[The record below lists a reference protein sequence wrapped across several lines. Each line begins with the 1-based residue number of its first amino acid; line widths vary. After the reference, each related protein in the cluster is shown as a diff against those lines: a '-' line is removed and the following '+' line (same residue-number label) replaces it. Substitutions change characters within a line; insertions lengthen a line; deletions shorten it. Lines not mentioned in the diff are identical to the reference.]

1 MAKPIHKLSAL
12 KVAALTAPGRYCDG
26 NGLWLQVAPGGSKS
40 WVFRYHVDG
49 KRHEIGLGSFSLV
62 SLADAR
68 AAAQAHRLLVQG
80 GHDPLQE
87 RQRAAA
93 ARRVEAAKRI
103 TFNQCAAKYIAA
115 HRAGWRNAKHAKQ
128 WEASLQ
134 AYAAPVIGE
143 LPVGA
148 IDTQL
153 VLDVLEPIWTT
164 RTETATRV
172 RGRIESVL
180 DWAKVKGYR
189 EGDNP
194 ARWRGHLDQLLAAP
208 RKVAKIENHPALAW
222 QEAPAFMAQ
231 LRKMAGISPRS
242 LEFLIL
248 TAARSAEARCVT
260 WEEIDEKSATWTIP
274 ADRMKAGRPHRVP
287 LSGQALSLI
296 QAQSAAAA
304 FVFSTNGKVP
314 LSDMTLTAVLRRMG
328 RTDISVHGF
337 RSTFRDWCAEYASN
351 SFSREVCEYALAHRV
366 ENKVEAAY
374 RRGDLLEKRRGL
386 MEAWAYYLDG
396 KEC

>member
-1 MAKPIHKLSAL
+1 MARPIHKLSAL
-12 KVAALTAPGRYCDG
+12 KIANLTKPGRYCDG
-26 NGLWLQVAPGGSKS
+26 NGLWLQVAPGGTKS

-49 KRHEIGLGSFSLV
+49 KRHEVGLGSTALV

-68 AAAQAHRLLVQG
+68 AAAQAHRQQVHG
-80 GHDPLQE
+80 GHDPLLE
-87 RQRAAA
+87 RQRLAAE
-93 ARRVEAAKRI
+93 RRVEAAKQI

-115 HRAGWRNAKHAKQ
+115 HRAGWRNEKHAKQ
-128 WEASLQ
+128 WEATLQ
-134 AYAAPVIGE
+134 TYAAPVIGD
-143 LPVGA
+143 LPVAA

-153 VLDVLEPIWTT
+153 VLDVLEPIWTS
-164 RTETATRV
+164 RTETATRI

-180 DWAKVKGYR
+180 DWAKVKGFR

-208 RKVAKIENHPALAW
+208 RKVAKVENHPALPW
-222 QEAPAFMAQ
+222 QEAPGFIKQ
-231 LRKMAGISPRS
+231 LRNMLGISPQA

-248 TAARSAEARCVT
+248 TAARSAEVRLTT
-260 WEEIDEKSATWTIP
+260 WNEIDEKSATWSIP

-287 LSGQALSLI
+287 LSKRALALLEVQPSR
-296 QAQSAAAA
+296 SG
-304 FVFSTNGKVP
+304 FVFSMNGKVP

-328 RTDISVHGF
+328 RADISVHGF
-337 RSTFRDWCAEYASN
+337 RSTFRDWCAEYAAN

-366 ENKVEAAY
+366 EDRVEAAY

-386 MEAWAYYLDG
+386 MEAWAKYLDG
-396 KEC
+396 AKD